1 MRKRVTSGQPFTTGP
16 YSAQGCTNSADRTV
30 ASVMGVS
37 PLARATRHPITRR
50 VESPRALYQKGP
62 GRRGSRRPYHASAAR
77 RWGSDRVRGVEGSR
91 HLDGPRV
98 VRLVRLV
105 RLRDENIDVDD
116 QHDGVGAWLVGVRSS

>member
-37 PLARATRHPITRR
+37 PLVEATRHPITRR

-77 RWGSDRVRGVEGSR
+77 RWGSDRVRCVEGSR

-98 VRLVRLV
+98 VRLVRL
-105 RLRDENIDVDD
+105 RDAGIDLDD
-116 QHDGVGAWLVGVRSS
+116 QRDGVGAWAGGRVAAKS